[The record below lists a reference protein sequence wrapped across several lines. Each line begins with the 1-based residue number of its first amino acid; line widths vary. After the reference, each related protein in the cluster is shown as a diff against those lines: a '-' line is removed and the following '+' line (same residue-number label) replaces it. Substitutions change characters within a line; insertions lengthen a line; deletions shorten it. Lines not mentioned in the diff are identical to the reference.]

1 MPGPKTFS
9 NFLISISLMT
19 LILKVLHNFFFFDF
33 FINVII
39 LFYRH
44 TKETVA
50 AELNKTNLIIQ
61 QINTF
66 FERTNFSLSPD
77 LEDDTK
83 IDSKLIEE

>member
-1 MPGPKTFS
+1 
-9 NFLISISLMT
+9 MT
-19 LILKVLHNFFFFDF
+19 LILKVLHIFFFFDF